1 MSTFLQ
7 PKFPKIGSTAVM
19 FEFGNG
25 GSRKFDKNVVIHKLP
40 YFENENKHI
49 FPNTYKTLASIKK
62 EQISMI
68 GIFHID
74 IFSQQLDKFLRN
86 LSLALSPKTKVVI
99 RKIQVY
105 TSQGSQFVQLVPRGS

>member
-1 MSTFLQ
+1 
-7 PKFPKIGSTAVM
+7 
-19 FEFGNG
+19 
-25 GSRKFDKNVVIHKLP
+25 
-40 YFENENKHI
+40 
-49 FPNTYKTLASIKK
+49 
-62 EQISMI
+62 MI